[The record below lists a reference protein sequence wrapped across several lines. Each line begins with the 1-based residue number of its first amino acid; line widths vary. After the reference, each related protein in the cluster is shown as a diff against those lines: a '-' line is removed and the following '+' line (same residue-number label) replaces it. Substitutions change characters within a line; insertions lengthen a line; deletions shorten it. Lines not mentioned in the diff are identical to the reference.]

1 VSRIE
6 EFGYTRLTTYSAAQI
21 ALGNHEAMMIEQRKK
36 GMSVIDDAVLRNIS
50 KDISR
55 ATTETTKLVRLIVQE
70 GMTQHLPISA

>member
-1 VSRIE
+1 MSHID
-6 EFGYTRLTTYSAAQI
+6 EFGHTRLTTFSAAQI
-21 ALGNHEAMMIEQRKK
+21 ALGNHEAMMIEQRQK
-36 GMSVIDDAVLRNIS
+36 GMSVIDDAVLQNIG